1 MSVLDYF
8 CFIVRYN
15 VLRRMLPLA
24 ILLMSSF
31 VLQKTPSRGLIMS
44 VSLIVAGTLC
54 AGEFKARPSFQ

>member
-1 MSVLDYF
+1 MFVSHDF
-8 CFIVRYN
+8 CFIARYN

-24 ILLMSSF
+24 ILLMSCF

-54 AGEFKARPSFQ
+54 AGEFKARLSFR